1 MFDNFLYFIIV
12 LLIYTTYQPPEEA
25 NIDPIETFFLF
36 SMLFLLFY
44 CITMFLFRN
53 LERQITIGKSKRL
66 SHAFDSLITRQ
77 SIMAVTFFAVNIYG
91 LSLPAFLAENP
102 LFKSIPTLAALIFI
116 CMFLLYLSAIW
127 SIAYRCHSRLHG
139 PEVSRKEYILS
150 NISFSIPVL
159 LPWFLLS
166 GISDII
172 FLLPF
177 NLIKNALLTPIGQAI
192 YFLFF
197 LITAAI
203 TGPLLIQKFW
213 GCTPLDQGVYRM
225 QIEDFCKKAH
235 LEYSDILKWPLFG
248 GRMITAGV
256 MGLVKK
262 FRFILVTPALLRF
275 LDSKELDAVISHEIG
290 HVKKKHLLFYL
301 FFFVGYML
309 LTFAGFNLVVYFTIY
324 IEPAYRFLID
334 AGIGRESLVSALIS
348 IFLIG
353 FFIIYFRYLFGFF
366 MRNFERQADVYVYEL
381 LDNALPLISSLRKIA
396 VISGQPPDRPNWHHF
411 SIKERIDY
419 LNKCER
425 DRRWVSRHHRKIQ
438 KSIAIYLAAIILSGI
453 TVYNLNFGE
462 TGKKLNSY
470 LIETLIIRE
479 IKKNPN
485 NPSLFRELG
494 DYYTILLKRYS
505 DAINSYEKG
514 LLIAPDDPEILNNF
528 AWLLATCEDITFRN
542 PKRALILAKKASSL
556 KKAAHI
562 QDTLAE
568 AYFVNGYVDKAF
580 STEKEALSLV
590 KKEKDRLHFENQ
602 LTKYREALENQIN
615 KNE

>member
-1 MFDNFLYFIIV
+1 MFGNFLYFIIV

-25 NIDPIETFFLF
+25 NMGPTETFFLF
-36 SMLFLLFY
+36 SLLFLIFY

-53 LERQITIGKSKRL
+53 LERQIIIEKSQRL

-91 LSLPAFLAENP
+91 LSLPAFLAEIP

-127 SIAYRCHSRLHG
+127 SIAYKCHSRLHDPG
-139 PEVSRKEYILS
+139 VSRKEYILS

-172 FLLPF
+172 FILPF
-177 NLIKNALLTPIGQAI
+177 NMIKNALLTPIGQAI

-197 LITAAI
+197 LIIAAI
-203 TGPLLIQKFW
+203 AGPLLIQKFW
-213 GCTPLDQGVYRM
+213 GCTPLDKGIYRM
-225 QIEDFCKKAH
+225 QIEDFCRKAH

-256 MGLVKK
+256 MGLVKR

-275 LDSKELDAVISHEIG
+275 LDSKELDAVMAHEIG
-290 HVKKKHLLFYL
+290 HVKKNHLQFYL

-309 LTFAGFNLVVYFTIY
+309 LTFAGFDLVVYFTIY

-334 AGIGRESLVSALIS
+334 AGIDRESLVSALTS
-348 IFLIG
+348 IFLIVI
-353 FFIIYFRYLFGFF
+353 FIIYFRYLFGFF

-381 LDNALPLISSLRKIA
+381 MDNALPLISSLKKIA
-396 VISGQPPDRPNWHHF
+396 VISGQSPDRPNWHHF

-419 LNKCER
+419 LNKCET
-425 DRRWVSRHHRKIQ
+425 DRRWVSRHHKKIQ
-438 KSIAIYLAAIILSGI
+438 KSIAVYLAGLILSGI
-453 TVYNLNFGE
+453 AVYNLHFGE

-494 DYYTILLKRYS
+494 DYYYISLKRYS
-505 DAINSYEKG
+505 DAVNIYEKG
-514 LLIAPDDPEILNNF
+514 LWITPDDPEILNNF
-528 AWLLATCEDITFRN
+528 AWLLATCEDETFRN
-542 PKRALILAKKASSL
+542 PKKALILSKKA
-556 KKAAHI
+556 
-562 QDTLAE
+562 
-568 AYFVNGYVDKAF
+568 
-580 STEKEALSLV
+580 
-590 KKEKDRLHFENQ
+590 
-602 LTKYREALENQIN
+602 
-615 KNE
+615 